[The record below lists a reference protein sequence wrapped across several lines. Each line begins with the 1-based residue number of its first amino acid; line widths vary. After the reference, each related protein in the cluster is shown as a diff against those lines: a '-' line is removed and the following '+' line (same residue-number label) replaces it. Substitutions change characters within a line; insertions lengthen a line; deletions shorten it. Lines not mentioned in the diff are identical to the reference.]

1 VGVHVSQLRRYEAA
15 SSQPT
20 LEVVRKMALALG
32 VSADVLV
39 FDEDERGGDDGLRQQ
54 IEATVRLDA
63 DERQVIKTLIDAIV
77 LKHEAKRWAPS

>member
-20 LEVVRKMALALG
+20 LDVVRKMALALS

-39 FDEDERGGDDGLRQQ
+39 FEEDERGDDDGLRQQ

-77 LKHEAKRWAPS
+77 LKHEAKRWAAS